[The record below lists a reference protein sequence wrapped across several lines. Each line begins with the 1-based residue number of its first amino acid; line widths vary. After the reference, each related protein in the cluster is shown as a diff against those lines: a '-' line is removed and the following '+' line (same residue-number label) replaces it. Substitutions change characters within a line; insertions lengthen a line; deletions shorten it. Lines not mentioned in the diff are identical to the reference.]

1 MIQKNN
7 TKNRN
12 KTGFT
17 LLELVVAVSLIGILL
32 AGGFVRYSKVTRSAQ
47 KEDLRPIVMESPY
60 LDGHYIYTVI
70 GGNTDKR
77 PAIIITDLFSPNADF
92 IVFQP

>member
-47 KEDLRPIVMESPY
+47 KENLRPIVMVTLLAISGA
-60 LDGHYIYTVI
+60 LSL
-70 GGNTDKR
+70 GNRIQRQKY
-77 PAIIITDLFSPNADF
+77 
-92 IVFQP
+92 